1 MTKHRSKRLP
11 IEQHQ
16 GGGIALDRTHR
27 HAGRIQAVWAHL
39 VGGGENL
46 AVAELA
52 DWINVPGGAPL
63 TRWTIR
69 NSSLVGRNSASLPVP
84 KSLMMTVPAFPS
96 RTTAL
101 APAESQRL
109 ESAVKPP

>member
-52 DWINVPGGAPL
+52 DWINVPGGCSADSPDDPQQL
-63 TRWTIR
+63 TGWPKLSQ
-69 NSSLVGRNSASLPVP
+69 SSGTEIADDDGAGVPV
-84 KSLMMTVPAFPS
+84 
-96 RTTAL
+96 
-101 APAESQRL
+101 
-109 ESAVKPP
+109 